1 MERYSMLSR
10 AAVRRFGRIGKAG
23 MNHGIE
29 V

>member
-1 MERYSMLSR
+1 MERYSMLPK

-29 V
+29 I